1 MALWQ
6 ASALATVC
14 PENGELESQFTAVLG
29 SVTHYDIDGDQ
40 LILLQ
45 QGAIKALF
53 KALPSEVVK

>member
-1 MALWQ
+1 ML
-6 ASALATVC
+6 C

-29 SVTHYDIDGDQ
+29 GVTHYDIDGDQ